1 MLHPPSNL
9 HYGWQPS
16 HVLGVPEPP
25 STNVW
30 DPWKC
35 PPTNHLGSPWAVG
48 GGENLPKLERGQL
61 FGPLKGGRWITAG
74 DCSPIVGMPRYR
86 SGSPIDTANHFDW
99 LAPLGSASKNSSKLE
114 FWALFPPTGPA
125 KHASERTPFP
135 PKLGHRTAS
144 QRGGGG
150 VEGGEIVQNSNSGAF
165 LAEGIYLNR
174 RGSKMA
180 MLLGGISIVPFL
192 APPLPRQRSATPHAG
207 RW

>member
-1 MLHPPSNL
+1 MCFTPHSNL

-16 HVLGVPEPP
+16 HVLCVPEPP

-48 GGENLPKLERGQL
+48 GGKNLPKLERGQL

-99 LAPLGSASKNSSKLE
+99 LAPLGSASKNSSKLQ
-114 FWALFPPTGPA
+114 FWALFSTDGAREACFGKNPIPAEAWPPNG
-125 KHASERTPFP
+125 FP
-135 PKLGHRTAS
+135 
-144 QRGGGG
+144 RGGGG
-150 VEGGEIVQNSNSGAF
+150 GEILQNSQPCAF
-165 LAEGIYLNR
+165 LAEGIY
-174 RGSKMA
+174 
-180 MLLGGISIVPFL
+180 
-192 APPLPRQRSATPHAG
+192 
-207 RW
+207 

>member
-1 MLHPPSNL
+1 MCFTPPSNL

-48 GGENLPKLERGQL
+48 GGKNLPKLERGQL

-144 QRGGGG
+144 RRAGEGGGG
-150 VEGGEIVQNSNSGAF
+150 
-165 LAEGIYLNR
+165 
-174 RGSKMA
+174 
-180 MLLGGISIVPFL
+180 
-192 APPLPRQRSATPHAG
+192 G
-207 RW
+207 RKRPKL